1 MQDFLLYVI
10 NIEIV
15 FKIVYRVS
23 CTVTWRELSGTLIN
37 ARQTWTGSYPGRH
50 GLVHTQVDM
59 IYDDI
64 RFCCHR
70 SSFDLVT
77 LQLLKCF
84 GSCYSVRIK
93 RGDINGEGGGGGEG
107 TDRQA
112 ATSAGR
118 R

>member
-1 MQDFLLYVI
+1 MQDYLLYVI

-59 IYDDI
+59 GWFIYPG
-64 RFCCHR
+64 RHG
-70 SSFDLVT
+70 LVHT
-77 LQLLKCF
+77 H
-84 GSCYSVRIK
+84 YP
-93 RGDINGEGGGGGEG
+93 
-107 TDRQA
+107 
-112 ATSAGR
+112 GR
-118 R
+118 HGLVHTQVDMDWFVPS